1 MAAVLGCPEDAVHW
15 NETVGMSG
23 LGAAL
28 EAGWEQGT
36 AGMFGDTSG
45 GIAFPNLAPA
55 ANTAFPRA
63 WVRTMAETWM
73 DDSVSAVKLFTVSYW
88 MNLCS
93 GERVLRRGSPDRK
106 SSPGLG

>member
-55 ANTAFPRA
+55 ANTAFPRD

-73 DDSVSAVKLFTVSYW
+73 DDSVSAVKLFS
-88 MNLCS
+88 LLLDES
-93 GERVLRRGSPDRK
+93 LFR
-106 SSPGLG
+106 